1 VTPLAGGT
9 TVLLV
14 GVMLIRL
21 TVTDAYQ
28 RYVRVGM
35 GPWLL
40 LAGVLLA
47 VLGASA
53 VLGALRGSRREPA
66 GAVHDHHGHGDPAGD
81 QPVHSD
87 AGRFDAGRSDA
98 GRFNAELA
106 EGGGLAEGGHG
117 EGGHGEGGH
126 GEGGHGEG
134 GHGEGGHGEGGHGE
148 GGHGEGGHGD
158 HAEHGDRIGWLLLVP
173 VLALLLVV
181 PPALGSFGVDR
192 SRVTAAPS
200 GAGEFRPLAPGT
212 GVRSMTMLEF
222 DQRAFDHD
230 GESMRGARVRL
241 TGFVARSSDGAGFQ
255 LARYQIS
262 CCAADAVAAVARVAG
277 ASGAA
282 PTRDAWFTVT
292 GTFTGLGKDG
302 VPEFSA
308 TAMQQITAPVDPY
321 E

>member
-1 VTPLAGGT
+1 VTPLVGGT

-40 LAGVLLA
+40 VAGVLLA
-47 VLGASA
+47 LLGASA
-53 VLGALRGSRREPA
+53 VLATLWGSGADSEDLM
-66 GAVHDHHGHGDPAGD
+66 VDVDQLDDGD
-81 QPVHSD
+81 QAGHSPAD
-87 AGRFDAGRSDA
+87 HNHA
-98 GRFNAELA
+98 
-106 EGGGLAEGGHG
+106 GHG
-117 EGGHGEGGH
+117 EHDH
-126 GEGGHGEG
+126 
-134 GHGEGGHGEGGHGE
+134 
-148 GGHGEGGHGD
+148 D
-158 HAEHGDRIGWLLLVP
+158 HANQIGWLLLVP

-200 GAGEFRPLAPGT
+200 GAGEYRTLVAGATPHP
-212 GVRSMTMLEF
+212 MTMLEF
-222 DQRAFDHD
+222 DQRAFDH
-230 GESMRGARVRL
+230 GGASMRGVPVKI
-241 TGFVARSSDGAGFQ
+241 TGFVARPQDGAGFQ
-255 LARYQIS
+255 LARYQIA

-292 GTFTGLGKDG
+292 GVFTGLGKDG
-302 VPEFSA
+302 VPEFRASA
-308 TAMQQITAPVDPY
+308 VQQITAPVDPY